1 MPIPGFNIN
10 DVLPPYTGPTGPG
23 GAPDDMSPYEVSAT
37 EVVTTFST
45 TPERQS
51 ILHGWLAHRAA
62 LRSLGFMRG
71 FQWLD
76 GSFVEKKDPRDLDI
90 VTFIY
95 RPLGI
100 GDANALARLIGA
112 NLNVFLRPRVKATY
126 KLDFFP
132 IDLDGSPEAIVNL
145 TRYYTGLFSHRRGDE
160 IWKGMLQV
168 RLEDAADD
176 AAALAALGPLP
187 PTTTPG
193 GTTP

>member
-23 GAPDDMSPYEVSAT
+23 GAADDMSPYEVSAT
-37 EVVTTFST
+37 EVVTTLST
-45 TPERQS
+45 TLERQS

-95 RPLGI
+95 RPPGI
-100 GDANALARLIGA
+100 GDANALASLMRS
-112 NLNVFLRPRVKATY
+112 NLNVFLRPQVKATY

-145 TRYYTGLFSHRRGDE
+145 TRYYAGLFSHRRMDE

-176 AAALAALGPLP
+176 AAALAALGALP
-187 PTTTPG
+187 PTATPAG
-193 GTTP
+193 ATP